1 MDDNAKLK
9 RSIAFLSMGVEDL
22 RKELYAIE
30 ERLGN
35 QFLELKVRVDHGL
48 RPQDNARR
56 LAQELIEKLR
66 EPVEGVDN

>member
-1 MDDNAKLK
+1 MDDNAELK
-9 RSIAFLSMGVEDL
+9 RSIAFLLMGVEDL

-56 LAQELIEKLR
+56 LAQELIEELR